1 MGELNSYSLSR
12 TFFDWAFEN
21 PEKITPTH
29 VAMYFFII
37 EHCNRLGWKEKFGL
51 PTSMAK
57 EAIGIHS
64 YNTYKKTL
72 DDLVKFGF
80 IKMIEVSKNQYS
92 SNIIALSK
100 FNKAH
105 TKALDKALIKHTSKQ
120 SESIIQSIDSIDK
133 QVYNNTNIQES
144 VVNNTPAPIL
154 GIDYIKAY
162 NDLPDEFKNMY
173 DEEFYK
179 SWLNINSFISQHCQ
193 YLRKW
198 SDQLTI
204 IQFKNIFDRIVK
216 KQIEIKQVQQAFLD
230 LDGNRLAKEKY
241 NSVYHGFNAYL
252 KTIQKS
258 A

>member
-1 MGELNSYSLSR
+1 MARPVKNNADYHSHDSNMRNDLKIKALRRKFKNEGYAIYNMMLEVLTDSEYFEYEWNDFNIEILSGDFDIEPQLLKEIIDYCVNTLSLFVVDNGKIFSYRHQERFNGLLSKR
-12 TFFDWAFEN
+12 KRDTSRVIASDNTQSKVKE
-21 PEKITPTH
+21 
-29 VAMYFFII
+29 
-37 EHCNRLGWKEKFGL
+37 RKEK
-51 PTSMAK
+51 
-57 EAIGIHS
+57 
-64 YNTYKKTL
+64 
-72 DDLVKFGF
+72 
-80 IKMIEVSKNQYS
+80 
-92 SNIIALSK
+92 
-100 FNKAH
+100 
-105 TKALDKALIKHTSKQ
+105 
-120 SESIIQSIDSIDK
+120 ESR
-133 QVYNNTNIQES
+133 VE
-144 VVNNTPAPIL
+144 NNTPAPIL

-173 DEEFYK
+173 NEEFYK

>member
-1 MGELNSYSLSR
+1 MADNKKSFVLYADLISVVKKLVEADRVNKTNYGGELFLIILEYVNDL
-12 TFFDWAFEN
+12 N
-21 PEKITPTH
+21 PIP
-29 VAMYFFII
+29 VDFII
-37 EHCNRLGWKEKFGL
+37 ELAFEPIKLQLKR
-51 PTSMAK
+51 
-57 EAIGIHS
+57 
-64 YNTYKKTL
+64 
-72 DDLVKFGF
+72 DLVKWSEFR
-80 IKMIEVSKNQYS
+80 E
-92 SNIIALSK
+92 
-100 FNKAH
+100 
-105 TKALDKALIKHTSKQ
+105 KQ
-120 SESIIQSIDSIDK
+120 SVNGARGGRPKKDLVNIENPKNPSLILESQKSLNVNVSVNDN
-133 QVYNNTNIQES
+133 VNANES
-144 VVNNTPAPIL
+144 VSVIANNYTPAPIL

>member
-1 MGELNSYSLSR
+1 MADNKKSFVLYADLISVVKKLVEADRINKTNYAGELFLIILEYVNDL
-12 TFFDWAFEN
+12 N
-21 PEKITPTH
+21 PIP
-29 VAMYFFII
+29 VDFII
-37 EHCNRLGWKEKFGL
+37 ELTFEPIKLQLKR
-51 PTSMAK
+51 
-57 EAIGIHS
+57 
-64 YNTYKKTL
+64 
-72 DDLVKFGF
+72 DLVKWSEFR
-80 IKMIEVSKNQYS
+80 E
-92 SNIIALSK
+92 
-100 FNKAH
+100 
-105 TKALDKALIKHTSKQ
+105 KQ
-120 SESIIQSIDSIDK
+120 SVNGARGGRPKKDLVNIENPKNPSLILESQKSLNVNVSVNDN
-133 QVYNNTNIQES
+133 VNANES
-144 VVNNTPAPIL
+144 VSVIANNNTPAPVL

>member
-1 MGELNSYSLSR
+1 MARPVKNNADYHSHDSNMRNDLKIKALRRKFKNEGYAIYNMMLEVLTDSEYFEYEWNDFNIEILSGDFDIEPQLLKEIIDYCVNTLSLFVVDNGKIFSYRHQERFNGLLSKR
-12 TFFDWAFEN
+12 KRDTSRVIASDNTQSKVKE
-21 PEKITPTH
+21 
-29 VAMYFFII
+29 
-37 EHCNRLGWKEKFGL
+37 RKEK
-51 PTSMAK
+51 
-57 EAIGIHS
+57 
-64 YNTYKKTL
+64 
-72 DDLVKFGF
+72 
-80 IKMIEVSKNQYS
+80 
-92 SNIIALSK
+92 
-100 FNKAH
+100 
-105 TKALDKALIKHTSKQ
+105 
-120 SESIIQSIDSIDK
+120 ESR
-133 QVYNNTNIQES
+133 VE
-144 VVNNTPAPIL
+144 NNTPAPVL

-173 DEEFYK
+173 NEEFYK

>member
-1 MGELNSYSLSR
+1 MADNKKSFVLYADLISVVKKLVEADRVNKTNYGGELFLIILEYVNDL
-12 TFFDWAFEN
+12 N
-21 PEKITPTH
+21 PIP
-29 VAMYFFII
+29 VDFII
-37 EHCNRLGWKEKFGL
+37 ELAFEPIKLQLKR
-51 PTSMAK
+51 
-57 EAIGIHS
+57 
-64 YNTYKKTL
+64 
-72 DDLVKFGF
+72 DLVKWSEFR
-80 IKMIEVSKNQYS
+80 E
-92 SNIIALSK
+92 
-100 FNKAH
+100 
-105 TKALDKALIKHTSKQ
+105 KQ
-120 SESIIQSIDSIDK
+120 SVNGARGGRPKKDLVNIENPKNPSLILESQKSLNVNVSVNDN
-133 QVYNNTNIQES
+133 VNANES
-144 VVNNTPAPIL
+144 VSVIANNYTPAPIL

-179 SWLNINSFISQHCQ
+179 SWLNINSFISHHCQ

>member
-1 MGELNSYSLSR
+1 MARPVKNNADYHSHDSNMRNDLKIKALRRKFKNEGYAIYNMMLEVLTDSEYFEYEWNDFNIEILSGDFDIEPQLLKEIIDYCVNTLSLFAVDNGKIFSYRHQERFNGLLSKR
-12 TFFDWAFEN
+12 KRDTSRVIASDNTQSKVKE
-21 PEKITPTH
+21 
-29 VAMYFFII
+29 
-37 EHCNRLGWKEKFGL
+37 RKEK
-51 PTSMAK
+51 
-57 EAIGIHS
+57 
-64 YNTYKKTL
+64 
-72 DDLVKFGF
+72 
-80 IKMIEVSKNQYS
+80 
-92 SNIIALSK
+92 
-100 FNKAH
+100 
-105 TKALDKALIKHTSKQ
+105 
-120 SESIIQSIDSIDK
+120 ESR
-133 QVYNNTNIQES
+133 VE
-144 VVNNTPAPIL
+144 NNTPAPVL

>member
-1 MGELNSYSLSR
+1 MARPVKNNADYHSHDSNMRNDLKIKALRRKFKNEGYAIYNMMLEVLTDSEYFEYEWNDFNIEILSGDFDIEPQLLKEIIDYCVNTLSLFVVDNGKIFSYRHQERFNGLLSKR
-12 TFFDWAFEN
+12 KRDTSRVIASDNTQSKVKE
-21 PEKITPTH
+21 
-29 VAMYFFII
+29 
-37 EHCNRLGWKEKFGL
+37 RKEK
-51 PTSMAK
+51 
-57 EAIGIHS
+57 
-64 YNTYKKTL
+64 
-72 DDLVKFGF
+72 
-80 IKMIEVSKNQYS
+80 
-92 SNIIALSK
+92 
-100 FNKAH
+100 
-105 TKALDKALIKHTSKQ
+105 
-120 SESIIQSIDSIDK
+120 ESR
-133 QVYNNTNIQES
+133 VE
-144 VVNNTPAPIL
+144 NNTPAPVL

-162 NDLPDEFKNMY
+162 NDLPDDFKNMY
-173 DEEFYK
+173 NEEFYK

>member
-1 MGELNSYSLSR
+1 MADNKKSFVLYADLISVVKKLVEADRKNKTNYGGELFLIILEYVNDL
-12 TFFDWAFEN
+12 N
-21 PEKITPTH
+21 PIP
-29 VAMYFFII
+29 VDFII
-37 EHCNRLGWKEKFGL
+37 ELAFEPIKLQLKR
-51 PTSMAK
+51 
-57 EAIGIHS
+57 
-64 YNTYKKTL
+64 
-72 DDLVKFGF
+72 DLVKWSEFR
-80 IKMIEVSKNQYS
+80 E
-92 SNIIALSK
+92 
-100 FNKAH
+100 
-105 TKALDKALIKHTSKQ
+105 KQ
-120 SESIIQSIDSIDK
+120 SVNGARGGRPKKDLVNIENPKNPSLILESQKSLNVNVSVNDN
-133 QVYNNTNIQES
+133 VNANES
-144 VVNNTPAPIL
+144 VSVIANNSTPAPVL
-154 GIDYIKAY
+154 GIDYIKTY

>member
-1 MGELNSYSLSR
+1 MARPVKNNADYHSHDSNMRNDLKIKALRRKFKNEGYAIYNMMLEVLTDSEYFEYEWNDFNIEILSGDFDIEPQLLKEIIDYCVNTLSLFVVDNGKIFSYRHQERFNGLLSKR
-12 TFFDWAFEN
+12 KRDTSRVIASDNTQSKVKE
-21 PEKITPTH
+21 
-29 VAMYFFII
+29 
-37 EHCNRLGWKEKFGL
+37 RKEK
-51 PTSMAK
+51 
-57 EAIGIHS
+57 
-64 YNTYKKTL
+64 
-72 DDLVKFGF
+72 
-80 IKMIEVSKNQYS
+80 
-92 SNIIALSK
+92 
-100 FNKAH
+100 
-105 TKALDKALIKHTSKQ
+105 
-120 SESIIQSIDSIDK
+120 ESR
-133 QVYNNTNIQES
+133 VE
-144 VVNNTPAPIL
+144 NNTPAPVL

>member
-1 MGELNSYSLSR
+1 MADNKKSFVLYSDLISVVKKLVEADRVNKTNYGGELFLIILEYVNDL
-12 TFFDWAFEN
+12 N
-21 PEKITPTH
+21 PIP
-29 VAMYFFII
+29 VDFII
-37 EHCNRLGWKEKFGL
+37 ELAFEPIKLQLKR
-51 PTSMAK
+51 
-57 EAIGIHS
+57 
-64 YNTYKKTL
+64 
-72 DDLVKFGF
+72 DLVKWSEFR
-80 IKMIEVSKNQYS
+80 E
-92 SNIIALSK
+92 
-100 FNKAH
+100 
-105 TKALDKALIKHTSKQ
+105 KQ
-120 SESIIQSIDSIDK
+120 SVNGARGGRPKKDLVNIENPKNPSLILESQKSLNVNVSVNDN
-133 QVYNNTNIQES
+133 VNANES
-144 VVNNTPAPIL
+144 VSVIANNYTPAPIL

>member
-1 MGELNSYSLSR
+1 MADNKKSFVLYADLISVVKKLVEADRKNKTNYGGELFLIILEYVNDL
-12 TFFDWAFEN
+12 N
-21 PEKITPTH
+21 PIP
-29 VAMYFFII
+29 VDFII
-37 EHCNRLGWKEKFGL
+37 ELAFEPIKLQLKR
-51 PTSMAK
+51 
-57 EAIGIHS
+57 
-64 YNTYKKTL
+64 
-72 DDLVKFGF
+72 DLVKWSEFR
-80 IKMIEVSKNQYS
+80 E
-92 SNIIALSK
+92 
-100 FNKAH
+100 
-105 TKALDKALIKHTSKQ
+105 KQ
-120 SESIIQSIDSIDK
+120 SVNGARGGRPKKDLVNIENPKNPSLILESQKSLNVNVSVNDN
-133 QVYNNTNIQES
+133 VNANES
-144 VVNNTPAPIL
+144 VSVIANNYTPAPIL

>member
-1 MGELNSYSLSR
+1 MARPVKNNADYHSHDSNMRNDLKIKALRRKFKNEGYAIYNMMLEVLTDSEYFEYEWNDFNIEILSGDFDIEPQLLKEIIDYCVNTLSLFVVDNGKIFSYRHQERFNGLLSKR
-12 TFFDWAFEN
+12 KRDTSRVIASDNTQSKVKE
-21 PEKITPTH
+21 
-29 VAMYFFII
+29 
-37 EHCNRLGWKEKFGL
+37 RKEK
-51 PTSMAK
+51 
-57 EAIGIHS
+57 
-64 YNTYKKTL
+64 
-72 DDLVKFGF
+72 
-80 IKMIEVSKNQYS
+80 
-92 SNIIALSK
+92 
-100 FNKAH
+100 
-105 TKALDKALIKHTSKQ
+105 
-120 SESIIQSIDSIDK
+120 ESR
-133 QVYNNTNIQES
+133 VE
-144 VVNNTPAPIL
+144 NNTPEPIL

>member
-1 MGELNSYSLSR
+1 MADNKKSFVLYADLISVVKKLVEADRINKTNYAGELFLIILEYVNDLNPIPVDFI
-12 TFFDWAFEN
+12 TELAFE
-21 PEKITPTH
+21 PIKLQLK
-29 VAMYFFII
+29 
-37 EHCNRLGWKEKFGL
+37 R
-51 PTSMAK
+51 
-57 EAIGIHS
+57 
-64 YNTYKKTL
+64 
-72 DDLVKFGF
+72 DLVKWSEFR
-80 IKMIEVSKNQYS
+80 E
-92 SNIIALSK
+92 
-100 FNKAH
+100 
-105 TKALDKALIKHTSKQ
+105 KQ
-120 SESIIQSIDSIDK
+120 SVNGARGGRPKKDLVNIENPKNPSLNLESQKSLNVNVSVNDN
-133 QVYNNTNIQES
+133 VNANES
-144 VVNNTPAPIL
+144 VSVIANNYTPAPVL

-230 LDGNRLAKEKY
+230 LDGNRMAKEKY